1 MTNYEDLINADT
13 MSLEKYLK
21 LDKDNIFLI
30 PFSQRSYEWGNQ
42 EVKRLFNDLTSLYD
56 NQEIHMLNFFTF
68 SRNEDGN
75 LRIFDGQQRTV
86 SCLLILAVIAQR
98 LYKQGQNEA
107 AQQISESYF
116 LKTDKLHQDSD
127 VQRKLVFDSDDD
139 NEYFYKVT
147 NITFDSI
154 ADFDKGKDLN
164 PNQKA
169 IKNNIKYINK
179 LLDSFIQGY
188 GNKVE
193 LIDLFN
199 SITERTLLVQFVAK
213 TEEVALSMFESL
225 NNTGKSIEKYYV
237 LKNDM
242 VKCLGEEEVKPS
254 WTEIDINLGDLNHN
268 EFLNAT
274 ATIFMG
280 KTTSSKVLPHLYSN
294 THTSSKGE
302 MRELLKLLKEV
313 SDNFLKICNPS
324 QMDDA
329 NKSILGQYREYSE
342 ELRLFNVKQHRPII
356 LAMLMTGKALQ
367 EVNSVLEAVVELTVK
382 NFYFGNQK
390 ANTIEKKFADYAKA
404 MYDNELST
412 DVLLSKIRKQCIS
425 GSQLKDAIKRKNIN
439 QNPKVSF
446 ILRKTYNF
454 AYRRNELEVSSSN
467 NDVEHILPRTPAK
480 GSKWLQWYPDDEV
493 RQEYTYNIGNL
504 TLWLDKDNRG
514 TKNADFEDKRKKY
527 EDSGLKENQSIAKNE
542 TWTVNEIN
550 NRSDYMAD
558 EIIQAFSAND

>member
-1 MTNYEDLINADT
+1 
-13 MSLEKYLK
+13 
-21 LDKDNIFLI
+21 
-30 PFSQRSYEWGNQ
+30 
-42 EVKRLFNDLTSLYD
+42 
-56 NQEIHMLNFFTF
+56 MLNFFTF

-242 VKCLGEEEVKPS
+242 VKCLGEEEVKP
-254 WTEIDINLGDLNHN
+254 
-268 EFLNAT
+268 
-274 ATIFMG
+274 
-280 KTTSSKVLPHLYSN
+280 
-294 THTSSKGE
+294 
-302 MRELLKLLKEV
+302 
-313 SDNFLKICNPS
+313 
-324 QMDDA
+324 
-329 NKSILGQYREYSE
+329 
-342 ELRLFNVKQHRPII
+342 
-356 LAMLMTGKALQ
+356 
-367 EVNSVLEAVVELTVK
+367 
-382 NFYFGNQK
+382 
-390 ANTIEKKFADYAKA
+390 
-404 MYDNELST
+404 
-412 DVLLSKIRKQCIS
+412 
-425 GSQLKDAIKRKNIN
+425 
-439 QNPKVSF
+439 
-446 ILRKTYNF
+446 
-454 AYRRNELEVSSSN
+454 
-467 NDVEHILPRTPAK
+467 
-480 GSKWLQWYPDDEV
+480 
-493 RQEYTYNIGNL
+493 
-504 TLWLDKDNRG
+504 
-514 TKNADFEDKRKKY
+514 
-527 EDSGLKENQSIAKNE
+527 
-542 TWTVNEIN
+542 
-550 NRSDYMAD
+550 
-558 EIIQAFSAND
+558 